1 MALFSFAFSVVF
13 CIVAGLMALD
23 FVPRK
28 ATGAALGIVGIS
40 SYAAAGL
47 QSVVSGF
54 LIEGN
59 TTAGAY
65 NFTPVS
71 IFWIAAC
78 LLAFTLP
85 VIGWKYLRK

>member
-1 MALFSFAFSVVF
+1 
-13 CIVAGLMALD
+13 MALD

-47 QSVVSGF
+47 QSMVSGF
-54 LIEGN
+54 LIQGN
-59 TTAGAY
+59 SSAEVY

-78 LLAFTLP
+78 FLAFTLP